1 MLRRRPSTLDH
12 ETALRLVAGAVQP
25 DDAPPGY
32 SRVALLLSEA
42 ASTPPPVPAPRAA
55 ATVAAMVE
63 AVRTSSPGKVPRFSR
78 RGASGRS
85 ISTKV
90 AVVAGTLVLTAGGAA
105 AATGSLP
112 PSLQDATA
120 RVASYVG
127 LNLPFPGGTDAGD
140 GDDNSSTDPANP
152 FAPAGAGSAGAGH
165 SQRQDPA
172 FDTVPASTDNGPDAG
187 SSSGPGQAVVSD
199 GGQPDRPQS
208 DKTGT
213 RNRGTDPDNA
223 DTKAEQPRDPGEPKD
238 PREAEPAAPVEP
250 KDPVEVEPPNPTEP
264 RDPSEPHDP
273 AEPVEGGGARGA
285 FSPTTEDS

>member
-1 MLRRRPSTLDH
+1 MLRRRPSALDH

-32 SRVALLLSEA
+32 GRVALLLSEA
-42 ASTPPPVPAPRAA
+42 ASTPPPVPAAQAA

-63 AVRTSSPGKVPRFSR
+63 AVRSRSPGKAPRFSR
-78 RGASGRS
+78 LGASGRS
-85 ISTKV
+85 VSTKV
-90 AVVAGTLVLTAGGAA
+90 TIIAGSLVLTAGGAA

-127 LNLPFPGGTDAGD
+127 LNLPFPDRTDAGD
-140 GDDNSSTDPANP
+140 TSSTDPATP
-152 FAPAGAGSAGAGH
+152 SAPAGAGSAGAGH
-165 SQRQDPA
+165 SQQGDQPA
-172 FDTVPASTDNGPDAG
+172 FDTVPASADNGPDAG

-199 GGQPDRPQS
+199 GTQPSRPQS
-208 DKTGT
+208 NKTGT
-213 RNRGTDPDNA
+213 RNRGTDPGQA
-223 DTKAEQPRDPGEPKD
+223 DTRAEHSDPGEPND
-238 PREAEPAAPVEP
+238 PRETEPAAPVEP
-250 KDPVEVEPPNPTEP
+250 KDPVEFEPPNPTEP

-273 AEPVEGGGARGA
+273 TEPAEGSGARGA